1 MPGASS
7 RMTRPA
13 FVFSGSARATRGC
26 KKRDLSLPLCT
37 AHLLDERLR
46 RLAILTRKVS
56 RSASLKSFSLAQTQ
70 TPASRDRR
78 THARSR
84 RLPLGARRRALA
96 CALLSF
102 FACAAV
108 ARAQQQQPAANAQP
122 RAITQ
127 AQADLYERWRSN
139 INTNQ
144 QVAFDAGRDYLA
156 KYPDNEYAA
165 YVRRW
170 VEAYERAARKLELSR
185 LFKLQNFPEV
195 FRTGKLIL
203 ADEPDH
209 LKTIIHLAYAGY
221 LASGKGDDSF
231 APDALDYARR
241 AVQMIE
247 SGKQPTDWQPFVDQP
262 DALGYLHFVIGE
274 LTFKDDPA
282 NSARIFLKALGYDS
296 TLRRAPV
303 IYSRLAAAYVVSQYD
318 PLSKDYEARYSG
330 KEATD
335 ESRAALEK
343 IHGVVDHI
351 IEAYARAV
359 AFSGAEPKYAEAK
372 RRWTDELTRFYKFR
386 HNDSTDGL
394 DALIASAAT
403 KPLPD

>member
-1 MPGASS
+1 VLEFAG
-7 RMTRPA
+7 
-13 FVFSGSARATRGC
+13 
-26 KKRDLSLPLCT
+26 
-37 AHLLDERLR
+37 LLDERR
-46 RLAILTRKVS
+46 GRLAILTQRIFAERK
-56 RSASLKSFSLAQTQ
+56 LKSSSLAQTQ
-70 TPASRDRR
+70 TQTSRDAQTLALSHRR
-78 THARSR
+78 ACAPAQHR
-84 RLPLGARRRALA
+84 RRRRALA
-96 CALLSF
+96 CAFLSLV
-102 FACAAV
+102 ACAATI
-108 ARAQQQQPAANAQP
+108 ARAQQPVANVQP

-144 QVAFDAGRDYLA
+144 QVAFEAGRDYLA
-156 KYPDNEYAA
+156 KYPDNEYAE

-170 VEAYERAARKLELSR
+170 VDAYERAARKLELTR
-185 LFKLQNFPEV
+185 HFKLQNFSEV

-203 ADEPDH
+203 ADEPDN

-221 LASGKGDDSF
+221 LAEGRGDDSF
-231 APDALDYARR
+231 AADALDYARR
-241 AVQMIE
+241 AVQLIE
-247 SGKQPTDWQPFVDQP
+247 SGAKPTDWQPFVDQP

-282 NSARIFLKALGYDS
+282 NSSRIFLKALGYDS

-303 IYSRLAAAYVVSQYD
+303 VYSRLAAAYVVSQYD

-351 IEAYARAV
+351 IDAYARAV
-359 AFSGAEPKYAEAK
+359 AFSGDEPKYAAAK

-386 HNDSTDGL
+386 HDDSTAGL
-394 DALIASAAT
+394 DALIAAAAS
-403 KPLPD
+403 KPLPN